1 MRKCYIYIYIYIVI
15 KVYILIIKGSEYNIG
30 VWNNTVDPDINVFNR
45 IEFDCDYVTDS
56 EFTKLYKVQMNDSL
70 NFSLIYFNAR
80 SLKTNF
86 DNVKSYLRNLGKKF
100 HIIAISE
107 SWFDE
112 KI

>member
-1 MRKCYIYIYIYIVI
+1 
-15 KVYILIIKGSEYNIG
+15 
-30 VWNNTVDPDINVFNR
+30 
-45 IEFDCDYVTDS
+45 
-56 EFTKLYKVQMNDSL
+56 MNDSL

-86 DNVKSYLRNLGKKF
+86 DNVKSYLRNLGKKC
-100 HIIAISE
+100 HIIVISE